1 MKKFNREIK
10 LIAFDADDTLWANEG
25 NYRRA
30 ERKFAQVLAPWSGE
44 IKAIETLL
52 DVVRMNLPLLGYG
65 AKSFIVSMIECG
77 IELSGGKLSN
87 REVLKLVEIGK
98 EVMQEEIELYPKV
111 EEVLA
116 SLRQSYPLLL
126 ATKGDLKEQE
136 SKIERSGLKGHF
148 DYIEVMSEKD
158 SESYLNIIDKLNLSP
173 GDFLMIGNSFKSDI
187 LPVLE
192 IGGHAVYIPSET
204 IWVYEVVE
212 EIEHPNLI
220 KLNSIDKVVQ
230 LFQ

>member
-1 MKKFNREIK
+1 MKKFNSEIK